1 MNIVMSGA
9 TGLIGSALSQRLRER
24 GHLVISL
31 VRPGSH
37 AAQGPSINWDPAHG
51 HIDLDALATYDHI
64 DACIHLAG
72 AGIADKRW
80 SQARKNEIL
89 ASRVRST
96 ETLAAALT
104 EISPRPSTLL
114 SASAIGFY
122 GNRGDEVLSETSTQG
137 SGFLAEVCGAWEHAT
152 AVANHSPIRVVH
164 LRTGIVLDPKGGALA
179 KQLPL
184 FKAGLGGKLAS
195 GKQWVS
201 WISMEDELRAIEFAL
216 TNDDIHGPV
225 NLTAPNPV
233 TNAEFTKT
241 LGHVVHRPAVMSVP
255 KFALAT
261 ALGSELVDEAI
272 TASQRVEPAALLAAG
287 FSFAQP
293 DLDQALH
300 ALLG

>member
-9 TGLIGSALSQRLRER
+9 SGLIGSALSQRLRDS

-37 AAQGPSINWDPAHG
+37 ATQGPSIHWDPAHG
-51 HIDLDALATYDHI
+51 HIDLDALAAYDHI

-89 ASRVRST
+89 TSRVRST

-104 EISPRPSTLL
+104 EISPHPSTLI

-122 GNRGDEVLSETSTQG
+122 GNRGDEILNETSGRG
-137 SGFLAEVCGAWEHAT
+137 SGFLAEVCGSWEQAT

-201 WISMEDELRAIEFAL
+201 WISMEDELRAIEFLLAH
-216 TNDDIHGPV
+216 DVHGPV

-241 LGHVVHRPAVMSVP
+241 LGHVLHRPAVMSVP
-255 KFALAT
+255 KFALQT

-272 TASQRVEPAALLAAG
+272 TASQRVEPSALLAAG
-287 FSFAQP
+287 FSFAHP

-300 ALLG
+300 EMLG

>member
-51 HIDLDALATYDHI
+51 HIDLDALAAYDHI

-80 SQARKNEIL
+80 SQARKNEIVT
-89 ASRVRST
+89 SRVRST

-104 EISPRPSTLL
+104 EMSPHPSTLL
-114 SASAIGFY
+114 SASAIGVY
-122 GNRGDEVLSETSTQG
+122 GNRGEEVLSEASTQG
-137 SGFLAEVCGAWEHAT
+137 SGFLAEVCSAWEHAT
-152 AVANHSPIRVVH
+152 TVADQSPIRVVH

-184 FKAGLGGKLAS
+184 FRAGLGGKLAS

-201 WISMEDELRAIEFAL
+201 WISMEDELRAIEFLLA
-216 TNDDIHGPV
+216 NDVHGPV

-261 ALGSELVDEAI
+261 ALGAELVDEAI

-287 FSFAQP
+287 FSFTHP
-293 DLDQALH
+293 DLDEALH
-300 ALLG
+300 AMLA